1 MVAIKTDNNR
11 QSDTDILQS
20 KADILR
26 ASDIIP
32 SSNKKTFQELKSQ
45 QTARNTG
52 CLVDATEKSAEIAQK
67 QVEIP
72 KFDLAEEIMAEQ
84 RKITAIRRKGP
95 GKKNEVQSQIDKVKS
110 IGYAVTEPTQ
120 KPPQQEQIIAEIV
133 ARDIEKLCRY
143 V

>member
-1 MVAIKTDNNR
+1 MAAIKTDNNK
-11 QSDTDILQS
+11 QIDTDILQS

-32 SSNKKTFQELKSQ
+32 SSKKKKSVE
-45 QTARNTG
+45 T
-52 CLVDATEKSAEIAQK
+52 AQK
-67 QVEIP
+67 QAEIP
-72 KFDLAEEIMAEQ
+72 RFDLAEEIMAEQ

-95 GKKNEVQSQIDKVKS
+95 GGKNEAQSQINKVKS
-110 IGYAVTEPTQ
+110 IGCAVAESTQ
-120 KPPQQEQIIAEIV
+120 KQPQQEQIIAEIV

>member
-1 MVAIKTDNNR
+1 MAVIKTDNNK
-11 QSDTDILQS
+11 QIDTDILQS

-32 SSNKKTFQELKSQ
+32 SSKKKTFQELKSQ
-45 QTARNTG
+45 QTTRSTG
-52 CLVDATEKSAEIAQK
+52 FPVDGTKKSAETAQK
-67 QVEIP
+67 QAEIP

-84 RKITAIRRKGP
+84 RQITAIRRKGP
-95 GKKNEVQSQIDKVKS
+95 GEKNEVQSRIDEVKS
-110 IGYAVTEPTQ
+110 IGYAIKQPTQ
-120 KPPQQEQIIAEIV
+120 ESSQQEQIIAEIV